1 MEICLGRNMVIFD
14 DGWDL
19 RLAYVMSR
27 LFDCTWGDSP
37 PCSVGVVLVDVV
49 D

>member
-1 MEICLGRNMVIFD
+1 MVIFD